1 MKLYSVCHKEFK
13 SEAVAKL
20 TPSERSHVISYV
32 VNERYP
38 KDWSLFSNLVSQ
50 VREYELEKYNPVY
63 QQHKYAEY
71 GTIAHIYLNPSLRD
85 AYVGTLHSD
94 IVFETGGVQEMLET
108 IDRQPDTIFYNT
120 FFGPKLH
127 PETLHPLYLTPSEVR
142 QLSSYMADRIKMN
155 INTDRV
161 LREGW
166 IGGMAA
172 APLDV
177 FMRFGE
183 FMETYC
189 GELEEIFADDRWHLQ
204 TWPGR
209 HTICSIIERLW
220 GFYLVSLDYPE
231 KYMRINHGGNKYQYD
246 GWR

>member
-1 MKLYSVCHKEFK
+1 MKLYSVCHKEFRDA
-13 SEAVAKL
+13 AVSNL
-20 TPSERSHVISYV
+20 TPDERSHVISYV

-50 VREYELEKYNPVY
+50 VREYELDKYNPVY

-94 IVFETGGVQEMLET
+94 IVFETGSVQEMLET
-108 IDRQPDTIFYNT
+108 IDRQDTIFYNT
-120 FFGPKLH
+120 FFGPVLH
-127 PETLHPLYLTPSEVR
+127 PHTLHPLYLTPSEVR

-166 IGGMAA
+166 IGGMCV
-172 APLDV
+172 APIEV

-183 FMETYC
+183 FMERYC
-189 GELEEIFADDRWHLQ
+189 GELEEILADDRWHLQ
-204 TWPGR
+204 TWPGK
-209 HTICSIIERLW
+209 HTICGIVERLW

-231 KYMRINHGGNKYQYD
+231 KYMRINHGGNKYQQD
-246 GWR
+246 GR